1 MPQID
6 NFVKLLILKGFANYY
21 DRKVF
26 YYSSADDYDS
36 AAADSMDLIES
47 YNFNPNDGIE
57 TVIPIRSS
65 DEMLLSCNYLLVLTN
80 DAAETIISRWYIM
93 DCVRKGSEIYEVT
106 LRRDVVAESIK
117 DGTSDFANNA
127 PIYVE
132 RGILDE
138 GSPLIFND
146 EGLNLN
152 QMKVSEELI
161 QDEFEQAWLVGYF
174 DAATPST
181 TINVTLPGRGAYN
194 YKTLEQI
201 KDATG
206 IPVATLEA
214 LMDGTEIK
222 FAIDRVKFEYGFK
235 GRSGI
240 LQPIRS
246 IIQELSA
253 DCTEVFDYETMNRLA
268 WDHPVAIAE
277 SSFYYNDFAE
287 SGYNYI
293 LDDDLSPVATIKAAL
308 TDVLDNQEA
317 GAVYL
322 SEDQLASLMD
332 ILSLYAVYRNGNYYS
347 VNLEATSIAKVPEI
361 VVSKSEN
368 SWFDG
373 LIRVSVVEYA
383 AMMENIEETNDWEIY
398 INYKA
403 KSIKANVSPAAYTG
417 GNVSIYIT
425 GSRNI
430 LEDNPYCMFAIPY
443 GPIKYRHT
451 VEGNERIES
460 TDLNKDESLR
470 VATEIARQLGKNLYD
485 LQILPYAPNIVRSN
499 TIWGLEGGPVV
510 DFVSGYTFEEDYNE
524 IVDGD
529 NNVLGFIFFEKKSS
543 ISIVVNKTM
552 VSQHGLKVDS
562 QTDFYR
568 ICSPNYN
575 GVFEFNLAKNG
586 GRVRQFYI
594 DCTYKP
600 INPFIR
606 VVPMFDA
613 LYGGNFKDGRGLI
626 CGGDFSLAIIEN
638 NWINYEQYNKNYAAI
653 FARDIQNLEFKQ
665 SQERFKEPFAVLSGT
680 AVGAGAGAVA
690 GAKFGG
696 GYGAIAGAALGA
708 GAGVVGGA
716 IDMSLNEKRR
726 AEDKNYSRERFNLNL
741 ASIKA
746 QPQSLAKNSVLTI
759 INKIWPFI
767 ERYTCTP
774 REVTALED
782 KIKYHGMTVNVIG
795 NIAGYINSTDTLEKD
810 RGVFYYFKGELIH
823 ADGIEEDDHYIA
835 TLYNE
840 LAKGVYI

>member
-26 YYSSADDYDS
+26 YYSGSASYEAES
-36 AAADSMDLIES
+36 TGSVTIEN

-57 TVIPIRSS
+57 TIITIRSS
-65 DEMLLSCNYLLVLTN
+65 DGMLLSSNYLLVLTN
-80 DAAETIISRWYIM
+80 DALENIISRWYIM

-117 DGTSDFANNA
+117 DGNNDFANNA

-132 RGILDE
+132 RGMLEE

-152 QMKVSEELI
+152 QMKVSEDLI
-161 QDEFEQAWLVGYF
+161 QDEFKKAWLVGYF
-174 DAATPST
+174 NAATPST
-181 TINVTLPGRGAYN
+181 TVNVTLPGRGASN

-201 KDATG
+201 KNLTG

-222 FAIDRVKFEYGFK
+222 FAIEKVKFEYGFK
-235 GRSGI
+235 GQRGI

-246 IIQELSA
+246 IIQQISA
-253 DCTEVFDYETMNRLA
+253 DCSEVYDYETQNKLA

-277 SSFYYNDFAE
+277 SSFYYGDFAE

-293 LDDDLSPVATIKAAL
+293 LDDDLSPIATIKAAL

-322 SEDQLASLMD
+322 SEDQLASLTD
-332 ILSLYAVYRNGNYYS
+332 ILSRYAVYRNGNYYS
-347 VNLEATSIAKVPEI
+347 INLETTSIDNVPEI

-373 LIRVSVVEYA
+373 LIQVSVVEYA
-383 AMMENIEETNDWEIY
+383 AMMENIQETNDWEIY

-403 KSIKANVSPAAYTG
+403 KNIKANVSPAAYTG
-417 GNVSIYIT
+417 GNVSIDIT

-443 GPIKYRHT
+443 GSIKYRHT
-451 VEGNERIES
+451 VGGNERIES
-460 TDLNKDESLR
+460 TSLNKDESLR
-470 VATEIARQLGKNLYD
+470 IATEIARQLGKNLYD

-510 DFVSGYTFEEDYNE
+510 DFVSGYTFENDYNE
-524 IVDGD
+524 ILDGD
-529 NNVLGFIFFEKKSS
+529 SNVLGFIFFEKKSS

-552 VSQHGLKVDS
+552 ISQHNLKVDS

-606 VVPMFDA
+606 VVPQFDA

-690 GAKFGG
+690 GAKLGG

-708 GAGVVGGA
+708 GTGVIGGA

-726 AEDKNYSRERFNLNL
+726 AEDKNYARDRFNLNL

-767 ERYTCTP
+767 EYYTCTD
-774 REVTALED
+774 REVKALED
-782 KIKYHGMTVNVIG
+782 KIKYHGMTVNAIG
-795 NIAGYINSTDTLEKD
+795 NLAAFINPTEDLRKGRT
-810 RGVFYYFKGELIH
+810 VFAYFKGELIH